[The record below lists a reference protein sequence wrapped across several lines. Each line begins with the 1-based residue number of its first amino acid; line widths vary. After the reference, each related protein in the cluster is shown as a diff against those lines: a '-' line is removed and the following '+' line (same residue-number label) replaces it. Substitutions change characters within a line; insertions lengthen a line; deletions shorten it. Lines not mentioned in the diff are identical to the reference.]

1 MITAEKLLK
10 FAPNIKDAAAHAAAL
25 EAARVESTVSN
36 LRRLCAFLGQISVE
50 TGGFTLMEENMN
62 YRNPERLDA
71 LFSKVKGTE
80 DAKALI
86 AKGPQAI
93 ANRVYGGR
101 ADLGNGDEASGDGWK
116 HRGMGPIQIS
126 GKANQRA
133 CGLALGLDLV
143 SRPELLLT
151 PEVGAPSAGWFWKV
165 NDINEHADRGDFDGV
180 CDEINIG
187 KKTVRVGDS
196 HGFDARLALYLAGLA
211 ALRGV
216 SPRAA

>member
-10 FAPNIKDAAAHAAAL
+10 FAPNIKDAPAHAAAL
-25 EAARVESTVSN
+25 EAARRESSVDK
-36 LRRLCAFLGQISVE
+36 LRRLCAFLGQVSVE

-71 LFSKVKGTE
+71 LFSRVKGTE

-116 HRGMGPIQIS
+116 YRGSGYKQLTGRDNYRTMGKLI
-126 GKANQRA
+126 
-133 CGLALGLDLV
+133 GLDLENNPDWV
-143 SRPELLLT
+143 RVNPTAAKVAFAFWDARKCSPL
-151 PEVGAPSAGWFWKV
+151 ADAG
-165 NDINEHADRGDFDGV
+165 DIDGV
-180 CDEINIG
+180 TE
-187 KKTVRVGDS
+187 RVNG
-196 HGFDARLALYLAGLA
+196 AAKLALVE
-211 ALRGV
+211 R
-216 SPRAA
+216 RAATARALEIWNP

>member
-101 ADLGNGDEASGDGWK
+101 ADLGNGDEASGDGFRYCG
-116 HRGMGPIQIS
+116 RGLIQLT
-126 GKANQRA
+126 GKQNYQNFADSIETPVEELPEYLATFEGAVQSA
-133 CGLALGLDLV
+133 C
-143 SRPELLLT
+143 
-151 PEVGAPSAGWFWKV
+151 WFWETNNLNQWADKG
-165 NDINEHADRGDFDGV
+165 DILTLTKRINGGTIGLEDRIKHFNHALHVLG
-180 CDEINIG
+180 
-187 KKTVRVGDS
+187 
-196 HGFDARLALYLAGLA
+196 A
-211 ALRGV
+211 
-216 SPRAA
+216 